1 MKEAQHAKKRL
12 PSRIAYTTAISGLI
26 SLTVNSGAVALI
38 WKQDFK
44 SINIDSIA
52 YKIYVLFNWHA
63 AHKHTLEHQK
73 YTYNLV
79 NGSEKSSNLCDSILG
94 LCFFPVLLLD
104 LSLIN
109 LVQFT
114 VYSRTCF
121 AKYFHQVK
129 NTKLKRLTKKK
140 QQDRFHC
147 CQTIYVMAFFS
158 EYGVRTQYRSD
169 SLILARLI
177 DVNMYISKAS
187 LTSFQIGTCFS
198 SLSLVVVEYYYYYMV
213 RKTASIGFSVKPNN
227 T

>member
-1 MKEAQHAKKRL
+1 MKEAQHTKKRL
-12 PSRIAYTTAISGLI
+12 PSRIAYATAISGQI
-26 SLTVNSGAVALI
+26 SFSVNSGAVALI

-94 LCFFPVLLLD
+94 LCFFPVLPLD

-109 LVQFT
+109 FVQFT

-121 AKYFHQVK
+121 AKYFHQNNK
-129 NTKLKRLTKKK
+129 
-140 QQDRFHC
+140 
-147 CQTIYVMAFFS
+147 IAFI
-158 EYGVRTQYRSD
+158 V
-169 SLILARLI
+169 
-177 DVNMYISKAS
+177 
-187 LTSFQIGTCFS
+187 
-198 SLSLVVVEYYYYYMV
+198 
-213 RKTASIGFSVKPNN
+213 VKPFMSWLSSQN
-227 T
+227 TACVHNIGQIPWFWRV